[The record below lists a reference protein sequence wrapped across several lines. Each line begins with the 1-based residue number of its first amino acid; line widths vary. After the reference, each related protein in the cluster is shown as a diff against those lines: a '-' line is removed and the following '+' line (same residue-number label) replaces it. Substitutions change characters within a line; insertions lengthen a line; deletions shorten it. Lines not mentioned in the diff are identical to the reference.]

1 MCVFSLQLEGAVCS
15 ENCYDTGVCLTN
27 DGIPSKPVYYS
38 RLKSETLS
46 VNSLH
51 LLLWASFGA
60 LCISLVHKPGA
71 SESIKGNILSDNL
84 HIRHFCLNTVSKLW
98 NCIGSSLHLSAAEQS
113 FYLKRCMLK
122 MIHVS

>member
-1 MCVFSLQLEGAVCS
+1 MCP
-15 ENCYDTGVCLTN
+15 ENCYDTGVCLTC

-60 LCISLVHKPGA
+60 LCISLLHKPGA
-71 SESIKGNILSDNL
+71 SGSIKGNILSDHL
-84 HIRHFCLNTVSKLW
+84 HIRRYCLDTVIKLW
-98 NCIGSSLHLSAAEQS
+98 NCIGSSLRMSAEEQN

-122 MIHVS
+122 MIRVS